1 MGLRKDNE
9 LRALNKAFAE
19 MRDGAEIAKKY
30 FILMF
35 MVVNRHR

>member
-19 MRDGAEIAKKY
+19 MACAEVKKCFDFDVY
-30 FILMF
+30 GS
-35 MVVNRHR
+35 